1 MRTHISRLA
10 VVPLALTLSACSIN
24 VDSQGHIERDD
35 KRFTVEGTPDLD
47 LSTFDGAIEVRGW
60 DRNEV
65 TVTIEKRAQEKEDLA
80 RIVVTTEQK
89 GSRITV
95 DARSPGSGTYV
106 GIGVFISPMA
116 KIIVNAP
123 RSSNVT
129 ARSGDGSITL
139 DRITGKLEVKTSDG
153 SIKAIETGGELLAE
167 TGDGSLTLEDVTGRI
182 EARTDDGSVRISGVP
197 SVVRVRS
204 GDGSVVLRVRRGATM
219 TEDWLVTTR
228 DGSIVAELPD
238 DFSCSIEAE
247 PGDGDRARSE
257 LTLVGQE
264 GGTRDQRVLR
274 GQLGNGGKQL
284 VLRTS
289 DGSIRLTNY

>member
-1 MRTHISRLA
+1 MRTLFTRLA
-10 VVPLALTLSACSIN
+10 LLPLAVGLSACTIN
-24 VDSQGHIERDD
+24 VDSQGHIERED
-35 KRFTVEGTPDLD
+35 KRFTVQGVPDLD
-47 LSTFDGAIEVRGW
+47 LATFDGAIEVRGW
-60 DRNEV
+60 DRDEVMV
-65 TVTIEKRAQEKEDLA
+65 TVEKRAQEKEDLQ
-80 RIVVTTEQK
+80 RIVVTMEQK
-89 GSRITV
+89 GSRIVV
-95 DARSPGSGTYV
+95 DARSPGSTTYV

-123 RSSNVT
+123 RSANLV
-129 ARSGDGSITL
+129 ARSGDGSITV
-139 DRITGKLEVKTSDG
+139 DRITGKIELKTTDG

-167 TGDGSLTLEDVTGRI
+167 TGDGTLTLEDVVGRI

-219 TEDWLVTTR
+219 AEDWLVTTR

-238 DFSCSIEAE
+238 DFSAMIEAE

-257 LTLVGQE
+257 LTLVGE
-264 GGTRDQRVLR
+264 DGGTREQRVLR

-284 VLRTS
+284 VLRTA

>member
-1 MRTHISRLA
+1 MRTHFSRLA
-10 VVPLALTLSACSIN
+10 LIPLAVTLSACSIN
-24 VDSQGHIERDD
+24 VDSQGHIERDE
-35 KRFTVEGTPDLD
+35 KRFTVQGVPDLD
-47 LSTFDGAIEVRGW
+47 LATFDGPIEVRGW
-60 DRNEV
+60 DRDEV
-65 TVTIEKRAQEKEDLA
+65 LVTIEKRAQEKEDLE

-89 GSRITV
+89 GSRIVV
-95 DARSPGSGTYV
+95 DARSPGSNTYV

-123 RSSNVT
+123 RTSNIV
-129 ARSGDGSITL
+129 ARSGDGSITV
-139 DRITGKLEVKTSDG
+139 DRITGKIELKTTDG
-153 SIKAIETGGELLAE
+153 SIKAIETDGDLLVE
-167 TGDGSLTLEDVTGRI
+167 TGDGSLTLEDVVGRI

-238 DFSCSIEAE
+238 GFSANIEAE

-257 LTLVGQE
+257 LTLAGQE
-264 GGTRDQRVLR
+264 GGTRDERVLR
-274 GQLGNGGKQL
+274 GQLGSGGKNL